1 MFELGGAS
9 QPDKATQCQLHLKL
23 QAAMSHQVAKRR
35 KIAALDAALTN
46 IFSNFT
52 VIIIIYYFYYSA
64 QLVATYIFIFN
75 KRPNGR

>member
-23 QAAMSHQVAKRR
+23 QAAMSRQVAKRQ

-52 VIIIIYYFYYSA
+52 VIIFIYYFYYSA

>member
-23 QAAMSHQVAKRR
+23 QAAMSHQVAKRQ

-46 IFSNFT
+46 IFSNLSH
-52 VIIIIYYFYYSA
+52 YYYLLFLL
-64 QLVATYIFIFN
+64 Q
-75 KRPNGR
+75 RPIGRYLHIHI